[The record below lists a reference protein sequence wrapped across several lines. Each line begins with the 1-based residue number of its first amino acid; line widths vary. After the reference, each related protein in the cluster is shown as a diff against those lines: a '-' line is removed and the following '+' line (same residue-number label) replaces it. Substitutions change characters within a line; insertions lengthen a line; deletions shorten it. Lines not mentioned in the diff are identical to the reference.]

1 MYVWELPATNWE
13 GIGVWSMEGTV
24 FFRTPLQSPSKMG
37 AKEPQEFSF
46 CYLPPVNFSFKTSWN
61 CRKYSEWPFWNTS
74 PHFKY
79 LHPSSILLY
88 LICLIHVSFGA
99 TRWSGEVGCLLN
111 SAIAVVD
118 RLLQRLLLSKEQCPV
133 DISKTGITLINNVVG
148 LLPIGLAIY
157 LKGPC
162 ATNPTVTCQVWNY
175 ETCDYIMEVCEWFQ
189 AVCFRID

>member
-99 TRWSGEVGCLLN
+99 TRWSGEVGCCWTAPSQWWTAFSRGCCFQRSN
-111 SAIAVVD
+111 ARWISP
-118 RLLQRLLLSKEQCPV
+118 RLASPWSTTWWDCCPLV
-133 DISKTGITLINNVVG
+133 WPFTLKDHARQIPQWPVKFEIMK
-148 LLPIGLAIY
+148 L
-157 LKGPC
+157 
-162 ATNPTVTCQVWNY
+162 VTTSWKFASGFKQY
-175 ETCDYIMEVCEWFQ
+175 AFG
-189 AVCFRID
+189 